1 MSTDDAPV
9 VGEMWQ
15 PRTVNSMSSE
25 GQNTVSTGTSENE
38 AFEQVFER
46 YYRNVSFYFS
56 RRGFSADESRD
67 LTQET
72 FMRAYNRWEHYRREQ
87 ERGWIFTIAANIY
100 RNVLRSRHTQKRN
113 ASEQSLAPLLELG
126 QEPRSLEADPAEQ
139 LLHKQRQELVLDA
152 LQDLPPRMRQ
162 CFLLRFSH
170 HLKYEE
176 IAIVMKTSIQS
187 VKSQLHQA
195 KSRIRR
201 TIGTGV

>member
-1 MSTDDAPV
+1 MSTEDSPTI
-9 VGEMWQ
+9 GETWQ

-25 GQNTVSTGTSENE
+25 GQNAVSTGTSENE

-46 YYRNVSFYFS
+46 YYRNISFYFS

-100 RNVLRSRHTQKRN
+100 RYVLRSRHTQKRN
-113 ASEQSLAPLLELG
+113 APEQSLAPILELG
-126 QEPRSLEADPAEQ
+126 QDPQSQEADPAER
-139 LLHKQRQELVLDA
+139 LLRKQRQGLILEA

-170 HLKYEE
+170 NLKYEE
-176 IAIVMKTSIQS
+176 IAIVLKTSIQS

-195 KSRIRR
+195 KTRIRR
-201 TIGTGV
+201 AIGTSV